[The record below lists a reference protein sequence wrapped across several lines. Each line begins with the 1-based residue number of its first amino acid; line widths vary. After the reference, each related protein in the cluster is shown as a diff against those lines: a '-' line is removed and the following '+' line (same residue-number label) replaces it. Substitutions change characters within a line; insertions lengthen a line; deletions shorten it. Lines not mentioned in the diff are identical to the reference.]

1 MATSPRQDADRL
13 ARVEEH
19 RQKFGDE
26 SAAQLDRTLT
36 ELQLQQAA
44 TNSRF
49 AGFPKWLVILIAVWV
64 GALETADKLPA
75 LLLAYP
81 RYEANLAE
89 TQAKLLAPELARAQ
103 LAAAESQAIVAKYDA
118 DAAPNKPA
126 LVAAQLVSAEN
137 AAKASIFQPPT
148 AAAQLQQTTFNAQAS
163 VFAPKTAEVNLTKL
177 GIDTKTAT
185 YQQTATAAQSIQAAQ
200 GTAMTQA
207 AMTAM
212 LPMISGL
219 MKQYGIDLP
228 LDKLAPALGIIDP
241 EARTR
246 DLQAAM
252 PNQQHGA
259 ATPAAARPTA
269 PASQQPAP
277 PTAAPVPKPAAPA
290 KPPAPVRVSCALP
303 DGSTSTMTRDDC
315 RARNGNVL

>member
-19 RQKFGDE
+19 RQKFGDV
-26 SAAQLDRTLT
+26 SAAQLDRTLL
-36 ELQLQQAA
+36 ELQLQQNAA
-44 TNSRF
+44 SSRF

-89 TQAKLLAPELARAQ
+89 TQAKLLAPDLARAQ
-103 LAAAESQAIVAKYDA
+103 LAAAESQAVVAKYDA

-126 LVAAQLVSAEN
+126 LVAAQLVTAEN
-137 AAKASIFQPPT
+137 GAKASIFQPPT

-163 VFAPKTAEVNLTKL
+163 VFAPKTAEVNLAKL

-200 GTAMTQA
+200 GTAITQA
-207 AMTAM
+207 TMTAM
-212 LPMISGL
+212 LPMISSL

-228 LDKLAPALGIIDP
+228 MDKLAPALGIIDP

-252 PNQQHGA
+252 PNPQISPPHM
-259 ATPAAARPTA
+259 TA
-269 PASQQPAP
+269 PV
-277 PTAAPVPKPAAPA
+277 TAAPAPKPAAPT
-290 KPPAPVRVSCALP
+290 KPAAPVRVSCALP

-315 RARNGNVL
+315 RARSGNVL